1 VASARAATGE
11 GDNVVRQHSIPA
23 LVEIPGSA
31 NLAGI
36 VSQRA
41 TDNPQQVALRRQS
54 GAGDNAAGSWRDVT
68 IGEFRDDVAGLAKG
82 LIAAGIGAGDRVA
95 LMSRTRYEWTALDFA
110 IWTAGAVCV
119 PVYETSSAEQ
129 VEWIMSDSGAKAIF
143 VETAAHE
150 EIVSGLR
157 DRLTAMEHVW
167 RIEDPEGPAG
177 GPAEGKAPGLEAL
190 RAEGTSVGDETA
202 AERATAAGADDLATI
217 IYTSGTTGRPKG
229 CELTHR
235 NLLAE
240 VRNASAAAP
249 EIFNAAGGSTL
260 LFLPLAHVLAR
271 VIQVGCIDDGIVL
284 GHSPDVNNLL
294 PDLGSFRPTFLLA
307 VPRVFEKVYN
317 GAEQKA
323 DADGRGAI
331 FRRAAQTAI
340 AYSQALDDRARGGR
354 GPSFGLRTSHAV
366 FDRLVYAKLRAA
378 VGGRVQYAVSG
389 GSALGQRL
397 GHFFRGVGI
406 TILEGYGLTETTAAA
421 TVNRP
426 SSNKVGTVGQV
437 VPGNAIKIA
446 DDGEVLIKGPTVFPS
461 YWQNA
466 EGTAATLTEDGW
478 LLTGDL
484 GELDDEGF
492 LQITGR
498 KKEIIVTAGG
508 KNVAPAPLEDRI
520 RAHPLVSQAMVIG
533 DGRRYVAALV
543 TIDEE
548 AFPAWKEKHGKPAN
562 ATVADLRDNNDLIAD
577 IQAAVDDANASVS
590 RAESIRRFRIVD
602 GDFTQENGQLTPSL
616 KVRRNV
622 VAKDRAADIEALYA
636 S

>member
-1 VASARAATGE
+1 VASARAGTGE
-11 GDNVVRQHSIPA
+11 GDSVVRQHSIPA
-23 LVEIPGSA
+23 LVEISGSD
-31 NLAGI
+31 NLARI
-36 VSQRA
+36 VPRRA
-41 TDNPQQVALRRQS
+41 ADDPRQVALRRNDGGQDS
-54 GAGDNAAGSWRDVT
+54 GTWRDVT
-68 IGEFRDDVAGLAKG
+68 IGEFRDDVTALAKG
-82 LIAAGIGAGDRVA
+82 LIAAGVGTGDRVA

-129 VEWIMSDSGAKAIF
+129 VEWIMSNSGAKAIF
-143 VETAAHE
+143 VESAAHE

-157 DRLTAMEHVW
+157 DRLTAVEHVW
-167 RIEDPEGPAG
+167 RIEDAQ
-177 GPAEGKAPGLEAL
+177 GPAEGKAPGLETL
-190 RAEGTSVGDETA
+190 RAEGVSVGDETVT
-202 AERATAAGADDLATI
+202 ERQAAAGADDLATI

-249 EIFNAAGGSTL
+249 EIFSASGGSTL

-271 VIQVGCIDDGIVL
+271 VIEVGCIDDGIVL
-284 GHSPDVNNLL
+284 GHSPDVTNLL
-294 PDLGSFRPTFLLA
+294 RDLGSFRPTFLLA

-323 DADGRGAI
+323 DADGKGAI
-331 FRRAAQTAI
+331 FQRAAQTAI

-354 GPSFGLRTSHAV
+354 GPGFGLRTTHAV

-378 VGGRVQYAVSG
+378 VGGRVQFAVSG
-389 GSALGQRL
+389 GSALGERL
-397 GHFFRGVGI
+397 GHFFRGVDI

-437 VPGNAIKIA
+437 VPGNAIKVA
-446 DDGEVLIKGPTVFPS
+446 DDGEVLVKGPTVFVS
-461 YWQNA
+461 YWGNA
-466 EGTAATLTEDGW
+466 EATTATLTDDGW
-478 LLTGDL
+478 LQTGDI
-484 GELDDEGF
+484 GEVDDEGF
-492 LQITGR
+492 LRITGR

-520 RAHPLVSQAMVIG
+520 RAHPLVSQVMVIG
-533 DGRRYVAALV
+533 DGRRYVSALV

-548 AFPAWKEKHGKPAN
+548 AFPAWKEKHGKPAS
-562 ATVADLRDNNDLIAD
+562 ATVTDLRDNNDLIAE

-590 RAESIRRFRIVD
+590 RAESIRKFRIVE

-616 KVRRNV
+616 KVRRTV
-622 VAKDRAADIEALYA
+622 VARDRAADIEALYA

>member
-1 VASARAATGE
+1 M
-11 GDNVVRQHSIPA
+11 RQHSIPA
-23 LVEIPGSA
+23 LVEISGSD
-31 NLAGI
+31 NLARI
-36 VSQRA
+36 VPRRA
-41 TDNPQQVALRRQS
+41 ADNPRQVALRRKDGGQDS
-54 GAGDNAAGSWRDVT
+54 GTWRDVT
-68 IGEFRDDVAGLAKG
+68 IGEFRDDVTTLAKG
-82 LIAAGIGAGDRVA
+82 LIAAGIGTGDRVA

-129 VEWIMSDSGAKAIF
+129 VEWIMSNSGAKAIF
-143 VETAAHE
+143 VESAAHE

-157 DRLTAMEHVW
+157 DRLTTVEHVW
-167 RIEDPEGPAG
+167 RIEDAQ
-177 GPAEGKAPGLEAL
+177 GPAEGKAPGLETL
-190 RAEGTSVGDETA
+190 RTEGGSVGDETVT
-202 AERATAAGADDLATI
+202 ERAGAAGADDLATI

-249 EIFNAAGGSTL
+249 EIFSASGGSTL

-271 VIQVGCIDDGIVL
+271 VIEVGCIDDGIVL
-284 GHSPDVNNLL
+284 GHSPDVTNLL

-323 DADGRGAI
+323 DADGKGAI
-331 FRRAAQTAI
+331 FQRAAQTAI

-354 GPSFGLRTSHAV
+354 GPGFGLRTTHAV
-366 FDRLVYAKLRAA
+366 FDRLVYGKLRAA
-378 VGGRVQYAVSG
+378 VGGRVQFAVSG
-389 GSALGQRL
+389 GSALGERL

-437 VPGNAIKIA
+437 VPGNAIKVA
-446 DDGEVLIKGPTVFPS
+446 DDGEVLVKGPTVFVS
-461 YWQNA
+461 YWGNA
-466 EGTAATLTEDGW
+466 EATAATLTDDGW
-478 LLTGDL
+478 LQTGDI
-484 GELDDEGF
+484 GEVDDEGF
-492 LQITGR
+492 LRITGR

-520 RAHPLVSQAMVIG
+520 RAHPLVSQVMVVG
-533 DGRRYVAALV
+533 DGRRYVSALV

-548 AFPAWKEKHGKPAN
+548 AFPAWKEKHGKPAS
-562 ATVADLRDNNDLIAD
+562 ATVADLRDNNDLIAE

-590 RAESIRRFRIVD
+590 RAESIRKFRIVE

-622 VAKDRAADIEALYA
+622 VARDRAADIEALYA
-636 S
+636 A

>member
-1 VASARAATGE
+1 MASARAGTGE
-11 GDNVVRQHSIPA
+11 GDSVVRQHSIPA
-23 LVEIPGSA
+23 LVEISGSD
-31 NLAGI
+31 NLARI
-36 VSQRA
+36 VPRRA
-41 TDNPQQVALRRQS
+41 ADNPRQVALRRKDGGQDS
-54 GAGDNAAGSWRDVT
+54 GTWRDVT
-68 IGEFRDDVAGLAKG
+68 IGEFRDDVTTLAKG
-82 LIAAGIGAGDRVA
+82 LIAAGIGTGDRVA

-129 VEWIMSDSGAKAIF
+129 VEWIMSNSGAKAIF
-143 VETAAHE
+143 VESAAHE

-157 DRLTAMEHVW
+157 DRLTTVEHVW
-167 RIEDPEGPAG
+167 RIEDAQ
-177 GPAEGKAPGLEAL
+177 GPAEGKAPGLETL
-190 RAEGTSVGDETA
+190 RTEGGSVGDETVT
-202 AERATAAGADDLATI
+202 ERAGAAGADDLATI

-249 EIFNAAGGSTL
+249 EIFSASGGSTL

-271 VIQVGCIDDGIVL
+271 VIEVGCIDDGIVL
-284 GHSPDVNNLL
+284 GHSPDVTNLL

-323 DADGRGAI
+323 DADGKGAI
-331 FRRAAQTAI
+331 FQRAAQTAI

-354 GPSFGLRTSHAV
+354 GPGFGLRATHAV
-366 FDRLVYAKLRAA
+366 FDKLVYAKLRAA

-389 GSALGQRL
+389 GSALGERL

-437 VPGNAIKIA
+437 VPGNAIKVA
-446 DDGEVLIKGPTVFPS
+446 DDGEVLVKGPTVFVS
-461 YWQNA
+461 YWGNA
-466 EGTAATLTEDGW
+466 EATAATLTDDGW
-478 LLTGDL
+478 LQTGDI
-484 GELDDEGF
+484 GEVDDEGF
-492 LQITGR
+492 LRITGR

-520 RAHPLVSQAMVIG
+520 RAHPLVSQVMVVG
-533 DGRRYVAALV
+533 DGRRYVSALV

-548 AFPAWKEKHGKPAN
+548 AFPAWKEKHGKPAS
-562 ATVADLRDNNDLIAD
+562 ATVADLRDNNDLIAE

-590 RAESIRRFRIVD
+590 RAESIRKFRIVE

-622 VAKDRAADIEALYA
+622 VARDRAADIEALYA
-636 S
+636 A

>member
-1 VASARAATGE
+1 M
-11 GDNVVRQHSIPA
+11 RQHSIPA
-23 LVEIPGSA
+23 LVQIPDSA
-31 NLAGI
+31 NLAEV
-36 VSQRA
+36 VSRRA
-41 TDNPQQVALRRQS
+41 AGQPHQVVLRRS
-54 GAGDNAAGSWRDVT
+54 NGAGIWQDVT
-68 IGEFRDDVAGLAKG
+68 ASQFRDEVTALAKG
-82 LIAAGIGAGDRVA
+82 LIAAGIAAGDRVG
-95 LMSRTRYEWTALDFA
+95 LMSRTRYEWTIVDYA

-150 EIVSGLR
+150 AIVSGLR
-157 DRLTAMEHVW
+157 DRLSALEHVW
-167 RIEDPEGPAG
+167 RIEGGAVSDQAAG
-177 GPAEGKAPGLEAL
+177 QAAGQASGEAGDKAPGLEMLTADG
-190 RAEGTSVGDETA
+190 ASVADDVA
-202 AERATAAGADDLATI
+202 RERAAVANAADLATI

-235 NLLAE
+235 NLLSE

-249 EIFNAAGGSTL
+249 EIFTQPGGSTL

-271 VIQVGCIDDGIVL
+271 VIQVGCIEDGIIL
-284 GHSPDVNNLL
+284 GHSPDVTNLL
-294 PDLGSFRPTFLLA
+294 PDLGSFKPTFLLA

-323 DADGRGAI
+323 ESEGKGAI
-331 FRRAAQTAI
+331 FRRAARTAI
-340 AYSQALDDRARGGR
+340 AYSQALDSRARGER
-354 GPSFGLRTSHAV
+354 GPGAGLRASHAL
-366 FDRLVYAKLRAA
+366 FDRLVYTKLRAA
-378 VGGRVQYAVSG
+378 VGGQVQYAVSG
-389 GSALGQRL
+389 GSALGERL

-426 SSNKVGTVGQV
+426 SGNKIGTVGLP
-437 VPGNAIKIA
+437 VPGDALKIA
-446 DDGEVLIKGPTVFPS
+446 EDGEVLIKGPTVFGR
-461 YWQNA
+461 YWGNSA
-466 EGTAATLTEDGW
+466 GTAEALTDDGW
-478 LLTGDL
+478 MRTGDI
-484 GELDDEGF
+484 GELDDEGY
-492 LQITGR
+492 LRITGR

-520 RAHPLVSQAMVIG
+520 RAHFLVSQSMVVG
-533 DGRRYVAALV
+533 DGRPYVAALV

-548 AFPAWKEKHGKPAN
+548 AFPVWKEKHTKSAE
-562 ATVADLRDNNDLIAD
+562 ATAADLRDDPDLRAE
-577 IQAAVDDANASVS
+577 IQSAVDDANTTVS

-636 S
+636 

>member
-1 VASARAATGE
+1 M
-11 GDNVVRQHSIPA
+11 RQHSIPA
-23 LVEIPGSA
+23 LVEIPASA

-36 VSQRA
+36 VTQRA
-41 TDNPQQVALRRQS
+41 TDNPQQVALRRQNGTG
-54 GAGDNAAGSWRDVT
+54 GAASWQDVT
-68 IGEFRDDVAGLAKG
+68 IGEFRDDVTGLAKG
-82 LIAAGIGAGDRVA
+82 LVAAGIGAGDRVA

-129 VEWIMSDSGAKAIF
+129 VEWIMTDSGAKAIF
-143 VETAAHE
+143 VETTAHE

-157 DRLTAMEHVW
+157 DRLTAVEHVW
-167 RIEDPEGPAG
+167 RIEDPQGPAED
-177 GPAEGKAPGLEAL
+177 PAEGKAPSLEAL
-190 RAEGTSVGDETA
+190 RAEGSSTGDETVT
-202 AERATAAGADDLATI
+202 ERATGAGPDDLATI

-249 EIFNAAGGSTL
+249 EIFSQAGGSTL

-271 VIQVGCIDDGIVL
+271 VIQVGCIDDGVIL
-284 GHSPDVNNLL
+284 GHSPDVTNLL

-323 DADGRGAI
+323 DADGKGSI
-331 FRRAAQTAI
+331 FQRAAQTAI
-340 AYSQALDDRARGGR
+340 AYSQAQDDRARGGR
-354 GPSFGLRTSHAV
+354 GPGLGLRATHAV
-366 FDRLVYAKLRAA
+366 FDKLVYAKLRAA

-389 GSALGQRL
+389 GSALGERL

-446 DDGEVLIKGPTVFPS
+446 DDGEVLVKGPTVFAS
-461 YWQNA
+461 YWRNP
-466 EGTAATLTEDGW
+466 EGTAATLTDDGW
-478 LLTGDL
+478 LQTGDL

-492 LQITGR
+492 LKITGR

-520 RAHPLVSQAMVIG
+520 RAHPLVSQTMVIG
-533 DGRRYVAALV
+533 DGRRYVTALI

-548 AFPAWKEKHGKPAN
+548 AFPAWKQKHGKPAN
-562 ATVADLRDNNDLIAD
+562 ATVADLRDNNDLIAE
-577 IQAAVDDANASVS
+577 IQTAVDDANASVS
-590 RAESIRRFRIVD
+590 RAESIRKFRIVD

>member
-1 VASARAATGE
+1 MASARAGTGE
-11 GDNVVRQHSIPA
+11 GDSVVRQHSIPA
-23 LVEIPGSA
+23 LVEISGSD
-31 NLAGI
+31 NLARI
-36 VSQRA
+36 VPRRA
-41 TDNPQQVALRRQS
+41 ADNPRQVALRRKDGGQDS
-54 GAGDNAAGSWRDVT
+54 GTWRDVT
-68 IGEFRDDVAGLAKG
+68 IGEFRDDVTTLAKG
-82 LIAAGIGAGDRVA
+82 LIAAGIGTGDRVA

-129 VEWIMSDSGAKAIF
+129 VEWIMSNSGAKAIF
-143 VETAAHE
+143 VESAAHE

-157 DRLTAMEHVW
+157 DRLTTVEHVW
-167 RIEDPEGPAG
+167 RIEDAQ
-177 GPAEGKAPGLEAL
+177 GPAEGKAPGLETL
-190 RAEGTSVGDETA
+190 RTEGGSVGDETVT
-202 AERATAAGADDLATI
+202 ERAGAAGADDLATI

-249 EIFNAAGGSTL
+249 EIFSASGGSTL

-271 VIQVGCIDDGIVL
+271 VIEVGCIDDGIVL
-284 GHSPDVNNLL
+284 GHSPDVTNLL

-323 DADGRGAI
+323 DADGKGAI
-331 FRRAAQTAI
+331 FQRAAQTAI

-354 GPSFGLRTSHAV
+354 GPGFGLRTTHAV
-366 FDRLVYAKLRAA
+366 FDRLVYGKLRAA
-378 VGGRVQYAVSG
+378 VGGRVQFAVSG
-389 GSALGQRL
+389 GSALGERL

-437 VPGNAIKIA
+437 VPGNAIKVA
-446 DDGEVLIKGPTVFPS
+446 DDGEVLVKGPTVFVS
-461 YWQNA
+461 YWGNA
-466 EGTAATLTEDGW
+466 EATAATLTDDGW
-478 LLTGDL
+478 LQTGDI
-484 GELDDEGF
+484 GEVDDEGF
-492 LQITGR
+492 LRITGR

-520 RAHPLVSQAMVIG
+520 RAHPLVSQVMVVG
-533 DGRRYVAALV
+533 DGRRYVSALV

-548 AFPAWKEKHGKPAN
+548 AFPAWKEKHGKPAS
-562 ATVADLRDNNDLIAD
+562 ATVADLRDNNDLIAE

-590 RAESIRRFRIVD
+590 RAESIRKFRIVE

-622 VAKDRAADIEALYA
+622 VARDRAADIEALYA
-636 S
+636 A